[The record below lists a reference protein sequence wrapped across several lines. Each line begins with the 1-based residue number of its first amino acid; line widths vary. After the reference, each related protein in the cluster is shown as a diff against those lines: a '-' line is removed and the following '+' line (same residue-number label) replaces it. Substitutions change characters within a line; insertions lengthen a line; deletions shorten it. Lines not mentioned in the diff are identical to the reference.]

1 VLRDI
6 KLAELKREPDL
17 LRVGAVEFLA
27 HALVVPSD
35 DPEERKRFDAEVER
49 VAMKVA
55 IGFEES
61 LGATVHDVHKPE
73 FARSAGL
80 TDWPGFD
87 LLSHRAEGES
97 RAIEVKGRAD
107 EGPVEISD
115 NEWAK
120 AINLRD
126 RYWLYVVFNCA
137 TPTPRL
143 LRIQDPF
150 GKLLVRQKGSFIVNE
165 RSILEAAEE

>member
-1 VLRDI
+1 
-6 KLAELKREPDL
+6 
-17 LRVGAVEFLA
+17 
-27 HALVVPSD
+27 
-35 DPEERKRFDAEVER
+35 
-49 VAMKVA
+49 
-55 IGFEES
+55 
-61 LGATVHDVHKPE
+61 
-73 FARSAGL
+73 
-80 TDWPGFD
+80 
-87 LLSHRAEGES
+87 LLSHRPAGDS

-137 TPTPRL
+137 SPAPRL

-150 GKLLVRQKGSFIVNE
+150 DKLLVKQRGSFIVSE